1 MGKLRFQSER
11 FELLDEYAV
20 NKDDFGPV
28 GYDQYGCNVN
38 YIECVF
44 YDRFTGVVY
53 LKPRIRDIGF
63 VPILKADGKPMLKDE
78 YLAEK
83 KKTKKEPQYVVHEK
97 LDASYYPRVGYGA
110 PENWLHVAGKPYLIV
125 AFPTQKQPEWKFYSE
140 SHDSDYDTIH
150 RDITDTV
157 SKGAAEII
165 KRNVRLINP
174 PGFVDIA

>member
-1 MGKLRFQSER
+1 MSKLRFQSER

-28 GYDQYGCNVN
+28 AEDWGGCYVN
-38 YIECVF
+38 YTECVF

-53 LKPRIRDIGF
+53 LKPRIKEAGF
-63 VPILKADGKPMLKDE
+63 IPILKADGKPMLKDE

-83 KKTKKEPQYVVHEK
+83 KKTKKEPQCVVHDE

-110 PENWLHVAGKPYLIV
+110 PDNWLHVAGRLSLIV
-125 AFPTQKQPEWKFYSE
+125 AFPTQKQREWKFYSE
-140 SHDSDYDTIH
+140 HHDSDYDMIR
-150 RDITDTV
+150 RDITDKV
-157 SKGAAEII
+157 NKNIADVV